1 MISWGFV
8 IVSSQLL
15 SCPLPL
21 FPDGVGL
28 VVAVQDRKV
37 MTLIE
42 VRWYYDTGI
51 ISFRFKIMAEY
62 WSMLNS
68 GLLWLIYITPAVRGV
83 VGDLKGEFI

>member
-1 MISWGFV
+1 
-8 IVSSQLL
+8 
-15 SCPLPL
+15 
-21 FPDGVGL
+21 
-28 VVAVQDRKV
+28 